1 MKPFVFKQFEILQ
14 DKEVFRVGTDGV
26 VLGALCNG
34 EGAVRALEVGCGT
47 GLISLMLAQ
56 RFSSAVFDALDI
68 NTKAVE
74 IAGQNFSNSPFAN
87 RLNVVEINYNDF
99 ESVEKYDLIVSNP
112 PYFESG
118 SSKDLIA
125 RHQVLLS
132 FQQLIYKSA
141 RLISDTGI
149 LSVIIPCDDAEN
161 FITIA
166 EDNNL
171 HLIRKI
177 DIYGIKGGKLK
188 RNILEF
194 SRKLSEL
201 VLEELVLEKEK
212 RIYSD
217 EYREL
222 TKDFHPMF

>member
-112 PYFESG
+112 PYFESD

-149 LSVIIPCDDAEN
+149 LSVIIPCDDAGN

-166 EDNNL
+166 EYNNL
-171 HLIRKI
+171 YLIRKI

>member
-112 PYFESG
+112 PYFESD

-212 RIYSD
+212 EFIRMST
-217 EYREL
+217 ES
-222 TKDFHPMF
+222 

>member
-34 EGAVRALEVGCGT
+34 EGTVRALEVGCGT

-56 RFSSAVFDALDI
+56 RFPSVVFDALDI
-68 NTKAVE
+68 NAKAVE
-74 IAGQNFSNSPFAN
+74 IAAQNFSNSPFAD
-87 RLNVVEINYNDF
+87 RLNVIEINYNDF
-99 ESVEKYDLIVSNP
+99 VSADKYDLIVSNP
-112 PYFESG
+112 PYFESD

-132 FQQLIYKSA
+132 FQQLICKSA
-141 RLISDTGI
+141 VLISDSGI
-149 LSVIIPCDDAEN
+149 LSVIIPGDDAES

-166 EDNNL
+166 EDNDL
-171 HLIRKI
+171 YLIRKI

-194 SRKLSEL
+194 SRKPSEL

-222 TKDFHPMF
+222 TKGFHPMF

>member
-1 MKPFVFKQFEILQ
+1 MKPFVFKRFEILQ

-112 PYFESG
+112 PYFESD

-201 VLEELVLEKEK
+201 VLEELVLEKGK

>member
-1 MKPFVFKQFEILQ
+1 MKPFVFKRFEILQ

-112 PYFESG
+112 PYFESD

-149 LSVIIPCDDAEN
+149 LSVIIPCDDAGN

-166 EDNNL
+166 EYNNL
-171 HLIRKI
+171 YLIRKI

>member
-1 MKPFVFKQFEILQ
+1 M
-14 DKEVFRVGTDGV
+14 R
-26 VLGALCNG
+26 
-34 EGAVRALEVGCGT
+34 
-47 GLISLMLAQ
+47 
-56 RFSSAVFDALDI
+56 FDALDI

-74 IAGQNFSNSPFAN
+74 IAGRNFNNSPFAD

-99 ESVEKYDLIVSNP
+99 VSADKYDLIVSNP
-112 PYFESG
+112 PYFESE

-132 FQQLIYKSA
+132 FQQLICKSA
-141 RLISDTGI
+141 VLISDAGI
-149 LSVIIPCDDAEN
+149 LSVIIPGDDAES
-161 FITIA
+161 FISIA
-166 EDNNL
+166 KENDL

-201 VLEELVLEKEK
+201 VLEKLVLEKEK
-212 RIYSD
+212 EFIRMSIKS
-217 EYREL
+217 
-222 TKDFHPMF
+222 

>member
-1 MKPFVFKQFEILQ
+1 MKFFRIKKF
-14 DKEVFRVGTDGV
+14 FRVGTDGV

-68 NTKAVE
+68 NAKAVE

-112 PYFESG
+112 PYFESD

-212 RIYSD
+212 KN
-217 EYREL
+217 L
-222 TKDFHPMF
+222 FG

>member
-1 MKPFVFKQFEILQ
+1 MKPFVFKRFEILQ

-112 PYFESG
+112 PYFESD
-118 SSKDLIA
+118 SSKDFIA

-132 FQQLIYKSA
+132 FQQLIYKSV

-171 HLIRKI
+171 YLIRKI

>member
-112 PYFESG
+112 PYFESD

-166 EDNNL
+166 QDNNL
-171 HLIRKI
+171 YLIRKI

-194 SRKLSEL
+194 SRKLSQL

>member
-99 ESVEKYDLIVSNP
+99 EFVEKYDLIVSNP
-112 PYFESG
+112 PYFESD

-141 RLISDTGI
+141 QLISDTGI

-171 HLIRKI
+171 YLIRKI

>member
-1 MKPFVFKQFEILQ
+1 MKPFVFKRFEILQ

-112 PYFESG
+112 PYFESD

>member
-34 EGAVRALEVGCGT
+34 EGVARALEVGCGT

-112 PYFESG
+112 PYFESD

>member
-26 VLGALCNG
+26 ILGALCNG

-112 PYFESG
+112 PYFESD

>member
-1 MKPFVFKQFEILQ
+1 MKPFVFKRFEILQ

-112 PYFESG
+112 PYFESD

-132 FQQLIYKSA
+132 FQQLIYKSV

-171 HLIRKI
+171 YLIRKI

>member
-1 MKPFVFKQFEILQ
+1 MKPFVFKQFGILQ

-26 VLGALCNG
+26 LLGALCNG
-34 EGAVRALEVGCGT
+34 EGVARALEVGCGT

-112 PYFESG
+112 PYFESD

>member
-112 PYFESG
+112 PYFESD

-166 EDNNL
+166 EYNNL
-171 HLIRKI
+171 YLIRKI

-194 SRKLSEL
+194 SRELSEL

>member
-112 PYFESG
+112 PYFESD

-149 LSVIIPCDDAEN
+149 LSVIIPCDDAGN

-171 HLIRKI
+171 YLIRKI

>member
-1 MKPFVFKQFEILQ
+1 MAAEPDSFL
-14 DKEVFRVGTDGV
+14 
-26 VLGALCNG
+26 LCW
-34 EGAVRALEVGCGT
+34 R
-47 GLISLMLAQ
+47 SD
-56 RFSSAVFDALDI
+56 FSVVFDALDI

-112 PYFESG
+112 PYFESD

-201 VLEELVLEKEK
+201 VLEELVLEKK
-212 RIYSD
+212 KN
-217 EYREL
+217 L
-222 TKDFHPMF
+222 FG

>member
-99 ESVEKYDLIVSNP
+99 EFVEKYDLIVSNP
-112 PYFESG
+112 PYFESD

-171 HLIRKI
+171 YLIRKI

>member
-1 MKPFVFKQFEILQ
+1 MEFNEAFCFKQFEILQ

-112 PYFESG
+112 PYFESD

-212 RIYSD
+212 EFIRMST
-217 EYREL
+217 ES
-222 TKDFHPMF
+222 

>member
-1 MKPFVFKQFEILQ
+1 MKPFVFKRFEILQ

-87 RLNVVEINYNDF
+87 RLDVVEINYNDF

-112 PYFESG
+112 PYFESD

-171 HLIRKI
+171 YLIRKI

>member
-34 EGAVRALEVGCGT
+34 EGVARALEVGCGT

-112 PYFESG
+112 PYFESD

-149 LSVIIPCDDAEN
+149 LSVIIPCDDAED

>member
-112 PYFESG
+112 PYFESD

-149 LSVIIPCDDAEN
+149 LSVIIPYDDAEN

-171 HLIRKI
+171 YLIRKI

>member
-34 EGAVRALEVGCGT
+34 EGVARALEVGCGT

-112 PYFESG
+112 PYFESD

-212 RIYSD
+212 EFIRMST
-217 EYREL
+217 ES
-222 TKDFHPMF
+222 

>member
-112 PYFESG
+112 PYFESD

-188 RNILEF
+188 RNILSFPENYQNWF
-194 SRKLSEL
+194 WKNLFW
-201 VLEELVLEKEK
+201 KEK
-212 RIYSD
+212 FIRMST
-217 EYREL
+217 ES
-222 TKDFHPMF
+222 

>member
-74 IAGQNFSNSPFAN
+74 IAGQNFINSPFAN

-112 PYFESG
+112 PYFESD

-171 HLIRKI
+171 YLIRKI

>member
-99 ESVEKYDLIVSNP
+99 EFVEKYDLIVSNP
-112 PYFESG
+112 PYFESD

-132 FQQLIYKSA
+132 FQQLIYKSVQ
-141 RLISDTGI
+141 LISDTGI

-171 HLIRKI
+171 YLIRKI

>member
-34 EGAVRALEVGCGT
+34 EGAVRSLEVGCGT

-112 PYFESG
+112 PYFESD

-149 LSVIIPCDDAEN
+149 LSVIIPYDDAEN

-171 HLIRKI
+171 YLIRKI

>member
-34 EGAVRALEVGCGT
+34 EGVARALEVGCGT

-171 HLIRKI
+171 YLIRKI

>member
-1 MKPFVFKQFEILQ
+1 MKPFVFKRFEILQ

-112 PYFESG
+112 PYFESD

-166 EDNNL
+166 EYNNL
-171 HLIRKI
+171 CLIRKI

>member
-1 MKPFVFKQFEILQ
+1 MKPFVFKRFEILQ

-112 PYFESG
+112 PYFESD

-171 HLIRKI
+171 YLIRKI

>member
-1 MKPFVFKQFEILQ
+1 MKPFVFKRFEILQ

-112 PYFESG
+112 PYFESD

-149 LSVIIPCDDAEN
+149 LSVIIPYDDAEN

-171 HLIRKI
+171 YLIRKI

>member
-14 DKEVFRVGTDGV
+14 DKEVFRVGSDGV

-112 PYFESG
+112 PYFESD

>member
-34 EGAVRALEVGCGT
+34 EGVARALEVGCGT

-74 IAGQNFSNSPFAN
+74 IAEQNFSNSPFAN

-112 PYFESG
+112 PYFESD

>member
-34 EGAVRALEVGCGT
+34 EGVARALEVGCGT

-112 PYFESG
+112 PYFESD

-171 HLIRKI
+171 YLIRKI

>member
-112 PYFESG
+112 PYFESD

-201 VLEELVLEKEK
+201 VLEELVLEKK
-212 RIYSD
+212 KN
-217 EYREL
+217 L
-222 TKDFHPMF
+222 FG

>member
-1 MKPFVFKQFEILQ
+1 M
-14 DKEVFRVGTDGV
+14 
-26 VLGALCNG
+26 CNG
-34 EGAVRALEVGCGT
+34 EGVARALEVGCGT

-112 PYFESG
+112 PYFESD

-212 RIYSD
+212 EFIRMST
-217 EYREL
+217 ES
-222 TKDFHPMF
+222 

>member
-1 MKPFVFKQFEILQ
+1 MEFNEAFCFKQFEILQ

-112 PYFESG
+112 PYFESD

-188 RNILEF
+188 EIFWSFPENYQNWFWKNLFWKKKEF
-194 SRKLSEL
+194 IRMSTES
-201 VLEELVLEKEK
+201 
-212 RIYSD
+212 
-217 EYREL
+217 
-222 TKDFHPMF
+222 